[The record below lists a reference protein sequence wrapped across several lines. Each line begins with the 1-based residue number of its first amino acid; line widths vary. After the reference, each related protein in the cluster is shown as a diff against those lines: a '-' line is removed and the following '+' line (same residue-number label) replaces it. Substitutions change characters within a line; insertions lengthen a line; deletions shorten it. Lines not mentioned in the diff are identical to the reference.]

1 MSYIIAIDQGT
12 TSSRAI
18 LFNDQQEIV
27 GMRQKETK
35 QFYPNPGWVEQ
46 DPQDIWATS
55 YGVLQEVI
63 AVTGVDPKEIC
74 ALGITNQRETTV
86 VWERATGK
94 PLHPA
99 IVWQCRRTADTCE
112 AMKVAGW
119 TDHILAKTGLVID
132 AYFSATKLAYI
143 LDRVDPDRS
152 RAKAGE
158 ILFGTVDSWLLWKLT
173 DGAVHATDYTN
184 ASRTMLYNIHTLD
197 WDDEILAY
205 FDIPRSMLPA
215 VHPSGYRYGTLE
227 LAGDVHIPIAGIAGD
242 QQAALYGQGCFN
254 AGEAKNTY
262 GTGCFLLM
270 NIGNIPIQS
279 KHGLVTTIAAG
290 LNAKPAYAL
299 EGSIFV
305 GGAVIQW
312 LRDELRFIEDAPDSE
327 FFAEKIKDNGGV
339 YLVPAFVGLGAPH
352 WDMYARGALYGLT
365 RGTGRPH
372 IIRAALESIA
382 YQTVDVLNAMV
393 ADSGINI
400 ERLKADGGAA
410 ANNFLMQFQADI
422 LNTGVD
428 RPAVLETTA
437 LGAAT
442 LAGLTTNV
450 WESEAALKEN
460 LTIERQFEPRMPKE
474 VRESH
479 LKGWNEAMERTK
491 TK

>member
-1 MSYIIAIDQGT
+1 MSYIVAIDQGT

-18 LFNDQQEIV
+18 LFNDQQEII

-63 AVTGVDPKEIC
+63 AVTGVDPKEIR
-74 ALGITNQRETTV
+74 ALGITNQRETTI

-112 AMKVAGW
+112 AMKAAGW
-119 TDHILAKTGLVID
+119 TDRILAKTGLVID

-143 LDRVDPDRS
+143 LDRIDPDRS
-152 RAKAGE
+152 RAKAGD

-173 DGAVHATDYTN
+173 DGAIHATDYTN
-184 ASRTMLYNIHTLD
+184 ASRTMLYNIHSLD
-197 WDDEILAY
+197 WDDEILEY
-205 FDIPRSMLPA
+205 FNIPRNILPT
-215 VHPSGYRYGTLE
+215 VHPSGYRYGTLA

-270 NIGNIPIQS
+270 NIGNTPIQS

-290 LNAKPAYAL
+290 LKDKPTYAL

-312 LRDELRFIEDAPDSE
+312 LRDELRVIEDSSDSE

-365 RGTGRPH
+365 RGTGRSH

-382 YQTVDVLNAMV
+382 YQTVDVLDAMV
-393 ADSGINI
+393 ADSGITI

-422 LNTGVD
+422 LHTGVD

-437 LGAAT
+437 RGAAA
-442 LAGLTTNV
+442 LAGLTTGV
-450 WESEAALKEN
+450 WKDEEALKET
-460 LTIERQFEPRMPKE
+460 LRMERRFEPKMSEEMRMSCLE
-474 VRESH
+474 
-479 LKGWNEAMERTK
+479 GWNEAMARTK
-491 TK
+491 TT

>member
-35 QFYPNPGWVEQ
+35 QFYPHPGWVEQ

-112 AMKVAGW
+112 AMKAAGW
-119 TDHILAKTGLVID
+119 TDRILAKTGLVID

-143 LDRVDPDRS
+143 LDRVDPDRR

-227 LAGDVHIPIAGIAGD
+227 LAGDVRIPIAGIAGD

-270 NIGNIPIQS
+270 NIGDTPIQS

-290 LNAKPAYAL
+290 LSDKPAYAL

-327 FFAEKIKDNGGV
+327 FFAEKINDNGGV

-442 LAGLTTNV
+442 LAGLTIGL
-450 WESEAALKEN
+450 WKDEEELKAN
-460 LTIERQFEPRMPKE
+460 LTIERRFEPKMPEE
-474 VRESH
+474 VRKNH